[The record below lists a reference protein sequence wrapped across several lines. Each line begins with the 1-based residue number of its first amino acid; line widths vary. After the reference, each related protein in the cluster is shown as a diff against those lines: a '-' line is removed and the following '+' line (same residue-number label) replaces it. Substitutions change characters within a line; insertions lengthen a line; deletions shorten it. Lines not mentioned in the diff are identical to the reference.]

1 MKKTVFALL
10 VVLALVAV
18 ACGGGGNTAQQQ
30 APAASQGG
38 ASNAAAPTGAA
49 QAGGGAAKATGQLQL
64 MGWSSSDA
72 ENTRLQDLVKNYN
85 GKYPNAQASLNLVP
99 EYDTKLQTALAGGT
113 PPDAF
118 YVDSLKLPDLVKAGA
133 LAPGTG
139 KVQDQEDFYPFAT
152 QAFTYNGTY
161 YCPAKDFSTLAL
173 IVNTDMLNAA
183 GVKPPTNWDELRAAA
198 QKLTD
203 PSKKQYGLVI
213 PNDLARFAAFVYQA
227 GGQIM
232 SDDRTQSKFN
242 SPEVKQAWDYYVG
255 LYKDGYARMP
265 SEVDAGWPGEAFGK
279 GNAAMVVEGNWI
291 APFLKDKFP
300 NIKWQAVELPAGP
313 KGKATLAFTVC
324 YAVPAKAKSADA
336 SWQLV
341 NYLTGKEGMK
351 AWTDLGLAM
360 PTRKSLS
367 ADWQAKF
374 PDYKAFAAGADYAR
388 PWQFVTGF
396 SDATDTINNDLKAAF
411 QGQMTTD
418 QALKEADQVIN
429 QIAKNK

>member
-139 KVQDQEDFYPFAT
+139 PI
-152 QAFTYNGTY
+152 
-161 YCPAKDFSTLAL
+161 S
-173 IVNTDMLNAA
+173 
-183 GVKPPTNWDELRAAA
+183 VKSAERGAAA
-198 QKLTD
+198 STT
-203 PSKKQYGLVI
+203 
-213 PNDLARFAAFVYQA
+213 F
-227 GGQIM
+227 
-232 SDDRTQSKFN
+232 
-242 SPEVKQAWDYYVG
+242 EV
-255 LYKDGYARMP
+255 L
-265 SEVDAGWPGEAFGK
+265 DALDE
-279 GNAAMVVEGNWI
+279 
-291 APFLKDKFP
+291 
-300 NIKWQAVELPAGP
+300 
-313 KGKATLAFTVC
+313 
-324 YAVPAKAKSADA
+324 
-336 SWQLV
+336 
-341 NYLTGKEGMK
+341 
-351 AWTDLGLAM
+351 
-360 PTRKSLS
+360 
-367 ADWQAKF
+367 
-374 PDYKAFAAGADYAR
+374 
-388 PWQFVTGF
+388 
-396 SDATDTINNDLKAAF
+396 
-411 QGQMTTD
+411 
-418 QALKEADQVIN
+418 
-429 QIAKNK
+429 